1 MWCWSAPRGALRERS
16 ALGALGAGLSHLSPG
31 LRQSC
36 PTLPPRLSSA
46 SKMILTQC
54 AVCATDLGLSLGK
67 KCGRCST
74 RYCGAECQKQHW
86 EQGGHD
92 KLCKKIKKT
101 GGAEQYNANTKY
113 AEAVAVAAEACA
125 EDTKGQTCYICTQAL
140 HWKTKEGLVRGCS
153 CRGTAGFAHVSCLA
167 EQAKILVTEAEE
179 NNLDAKAMNERF
191 RRWWACSLCEQRYHG
206 VVRCA
211 LGWACWKTYVGRAE
225 TEQVR
230 GMAMTQLGNGLS
242 EAGRYEDAVSVYDA
256 ELAMKRRLG
265 ASEGDMLLVQS
276 NLAVTYEELGR
287 SEEALRMKRDVYSG
301 YVRLHGEENRDTC
314 QVAENYALALIHLK
328 RFEEAKS
335 LLRKTIPVVRR
346 VLGDNDGLTLRV
358 RGVYAQALYF
368 DAEATLDDLR
378 EAVTTLGEI
387 ERTARRVLGSTHPAT
402 MYIED
407 NLRHARAALRAREEA
422 APRPA
427 PGG

>member
-1 MWCWSAPRGALRERS
+1 
-16 ALGALGAGLSHLSPG
+16 
-31 LRQSC
+31 
-36 PTLPPRLSSA
+36 
-46 SKMILTQC
+46 
-54 AVCATDLGLSLGK
+54 
-67 KCGRCST
+67 
-74 RYCGAECQKQHW
+74 
-86 EQGGHD
+86 
-92 KLCKKIKKT
+92 
-101 GGAEQYNANTKY
+101 
-113 AEAVAVAAEACA
+113 
-125 EDTKGQTCYICTQAL
+125 
-140 HWKTKEGLVRGCS
+140 
-153 CRGTAGFAHVSCLA
+153 LA
-167 EQAKILVTEAEE
+167 EQAKILVAEAEE
-179 NNLDAKAMNERF
+179 NNLDLKVQNQ
-191 RRWWACSLCEQRYHG
+191 RWARWYSCSLCEQRYHG

-225 TEQVR
+225 TDEARV
-230 GMAMTQLGNGLS
+230 MAMTQLGNGLS
-242 EAGRYEDAVSVYDA
+242 QANQNEDALSVREA
-256 ELAMKRRLG
+256 QLAMKRRLG

-301 YVRLHGEENRDTC
+301 YVRLRGEENRDTC

-387 ERTARRVLGSTHPAT
+387 ERTARRVLGGAHPT
-402 MYIED
+402 TSKVER
-407 NLRHARAALRAREEA
+407 NLRAAQALLATSEAEALPAVQDAARVTDNKN
-422 APRPA
+422 
-427 PGG
+427 